1 MCLEGPQVEISIE
14 RVLAPGSGRDGAARV
29 GACVAGAAHLS
40 RALADH
46 GEDAGLL
53 EIGTDLFE
61 EQCSAL
67 DDFATQ
73 W

>member
-40 RALADH
+40 RALAV
-46 GEDAGLL
+46 GPY
-53 EIGTDLFE
+53 TRPF
-61 EQCSAL
+61 SSS
-67 DDFATQ
+67 T
-73 W
+73 